1 VFRIRGVLS
10 GTELDEIDR
19 LLEGGNFIDGRAS
32 AGFAGQTIKS
42 NLEMDPQDPNGAA
55 AGEIVQ
61 AALRKNKEFIDY
73 AMPIKIS
80 GILFNRYLKGMK
92 YEDHNDNVVNLC
104 PPQVLRNDMSFT
116 LFLSSP
122 DEYEGGELMISVLD
136 NEMPAKYDRGDMVVY
151 PSGLIHRVNEV
162 MSGGRTA
169 AVGMLQSSIPQQDRR
184 ELVNAVRQ
192 VRNDILETAGR
203 TKNLKLMEFV
213 LTNLQRMWIQ
223 L

>member
-1 VFRIRGVLS
+1 
-10 GTELDEIDR
+10 
-19 LLEGGNFIDGRAS
+19 
-32 AGFAGQTIKS
+32 
-42 NLEMDPQDPNGAA
+42 
-55 AGEIVQ
+55 
-61 AALRKNKEFIDY
+61 
-73 AMPIKIS
+73 
-80 GILFNRYLKGMK
+80 
-92 YEDHNDNVVNLC
+92 
-104 PPQVLRNDMSFT
+104 
-116 LFLSSP
+116 
-122 DEYEGGELMISVLD
+122 
-136 NEMPAKYDRGDMVVY
+136 
-151 PSGLIHRVNEV
+151 